1 MSERPIYRIMPERLY
16 TDHPELYDA
25 IQSDWNYD
33 RDVAFVAETLERVGK
48 EGDRLLEV
56 GCGTGEHTRRFVARG
71 FDVTAVDPYE
81 GMLSVA
87 RGKCDADFRR
97 AALPDL
103 AVESEFDA
111 VVAIRGVVNHLP
123 PEELKPAVEAL
134 ARRLAGG
141 GVLVFDNSP
150 LPPEGN
156 HPALDVGTT
165 ERGDY
170 ARIAQHVPTGEG
182 RLEWREVVFAPDGE
196 FFVSTRGMTPFEDGT
211 LATALAELGLDVETH
226 DGYGPGDDRTV
237 FVTVA

>member
-1 MSERPIYRIMPERLY
+1 MPERLY
-16 TDHPELYDA
+16 TEHPELYDA
-25 IQSDWNYD
+25 IQSDWDYD
-33 RDVAFVAETLERVGK
+33 RDVAFVVEALDRHGVV
-48 EGDRLLEV
+48 GDRLLEV

-87 RGKCDADFRR
+87 RAKCDADFRR

-103 AVESEFDA
+103 AGEDASDA

-123 PEELKPAVEAL
+123 PEDLAPALEAL
-134 ARRLAGG
+134 AGHLAEG

-150 LPPEGN
+150 LPPAGN

-170 ARIAQHVPTGEG
+170 ARIAQHVPTDEG
-182 RLEWREVVFAPDGE
+182 RLEWHEVVFAPDGE
-196 FFVSTRGMTPFEDGT
+196 LFVSTRGMTPFEDGT
-211 LATALAELGLDVETH
+211 LAAALAELGLDVETH

-237 FVTVA
+237 FVAVA

>member
-1 MSERPIYRIMPERLY
+1 MPERLY

-25 IQSDWNYD
+25 IQSDWDYD
-33 RDVAFVAETLERVGK
+33 RDVAFVAEALERVGK

-87 RGKCDADFRR
+87 RKKCDADFRR
-97 AALPDL
+97 TALPDL
-103 AVESEFDA
+103 ALEGEYDA
-111 VVAIRGVVNHLP
+111 VVAMRGVVNHLP
-123 PEELKPAVEAL
+123 PEELGPALEAL
-134 ARRLAGG
+134 AGCLADG

-150 LPPEGN
+150 LPPAGN

-170 ARIAQHVPTGEG
+170 ARIAQHVPTDEG

-196 FFVSTRGMTPFEDGT
+196 WFVNSREMTPFEDGT
-211 LATALAELGLDVETH
+211 LAAALAERGLDAEAH
-226 DGYGPGDDRTV
+226 EGYGPGDDRTV
-237 FVTVA
+237 FVAVA

>member
-1 MSERPIYRIMPERLY
+1 MPERLY
-16 TDHPELYDA
+16 TEHPELYDA
-25 IQSDWNYD
+25 IQSDWDYD
-33 RDVAFVAETLERVGK
+33 RDVAFVAEALMRHGVS
-48 EGDRLLEV
+48 GDRLLEV
-56 GCGTGEHTRRFVARG
+56 GCGTGEHTRRFVTRG

-97 AALPDL
+97 TALPDL
-103 AVESEFDA
+103 AVEGEYDA

-123 PEELKPAVEAL
+123 PGELGPALEAL
-134 ARRLAGG
+134 ASCLADG

-156 HPALDVGTT
+156 QPALDVGTT

-170 ARIAQHVPTGEG
+170 ARIAQYVPTDEG
-182 RLEWREVVFAPDGE
+182 RLEWREVVFGPDGE
-196 FFVSTRGMTPFEDGT
+196 WFVNTRAMTPFEDGT
-211 LATALAELGLDVETH
+211 LAAGLAELGLDVETH

-237 FVTVA
+237 FVAVA